1 MYLLNK
7 RITTYRS
14 IGWVLIAALLSV
26 LLFPAHYH
34 LHHID
39 STDSSVHAHAVDLHV
54 ITGKQA
60 LSHHDEGTSIFE
72 AAPDGIVKKVSPVF
86 LPGLLVVFSL
96 VMLAVCHDR
105 IRYRPVKD
113 DPNPDRLHPFFV
125 PPLRA
130 PPVR

>member
-1 MYLLNK
+1 MCFLND
-7 RITTYRS
+7 RINTYRS
-14 IGWVLIAALLSV
+14 ISWALIAALLSV
-26 LLFPAHYH
+26 LLLPAHYH

-39 STDSSVHAHAVDLHV
+39 SIDTGAHAHAIDLHV
-54 ITGKQA
+54 ITDRQA

-86 LPGLLVVFSL
+86 LPGLLAVFIL
-96 VMLAVCHDR
+96 VILA
-105 IRYRPVKD
+105 IRHVQIHRRSVQD
-113 DPNPDRLHPFFV
+113 DPNPDRLHPFFI

>member
-1 MYLLNK
+1 MCFLNS

-14 IGWVLIAALLSV
+14 ISWALIAALLSV

-39 STDSSVHAHAVDLHV
+39 SIDTDAHAHAIDLHV
-54 ITGKQA
+54 ITDKQA
-60 LSHHDEGTSIFE
+60 LTHHDEGTSIFE

-86 LPGLLVVFSL
+86 LPGLLAIFLL
-96 VMLAVCHDR
+96 VILA
-105 IRYRPVKD
+105 IRQVQIRRGSVKD
-113 DPNPDRLHPFFV
+113 NPDPDRLYPFFS